1 MDTNTSTQSPAG
13 QSPALAVDAWLGLLG
28 NYATAADVEA
38 EKKHFDESTPLEIV
52 TISATPWIGVSA
64 SGRFGTGDGPLAPAT
79 ETVTACYPTQRL
91 LRRNRCIVMSVT
103 KKLQFPINSH
113 R

>member
-52 TISATPWIGVSA
+52 TISAILKGLEEYAQETANDEMADGFTGEEA
-64 SGRFGTGDGPLAPAT
+64 SGRAMAYY
-79 ETVTACYPTQRL
+79 ETRERL
-91 LRRNRCIVMSVT
+91 QAYWSRS
-103 KKLQFPINSH
+103 P
-113 R
+113 

>member
-1 MDTNTSTQSPAG
+1 MDTKTETQSPAG

-52 TISATPWIGVSA
+52 TISAILKGLEEYAQETANDQMADGF
-64 SGRFGTGDGPLAPAT
+64 SGDEARDRAHSYY
-79 ETVTACYPTQRL
+79 ECRERL
-91 LRRNRCIVMSVT
+91 QAYWSRL
-103 KKLQFPINSH
+103 P
-113 R
+113 